1 MAANWK
7 VTPGIQLIQDNEA
20 IVGIK
25 FTEKNALKELVNVLL
40 SENHPEDLPP
50 IGTWNVS
57 DIIDMKGLFR
67 DKIKTPEDNKKLDG
81 IGAWVPKEVETMS
94 EMFWYCDSFNQDI
107 SGWNVS
113 KVKRMHAMFSRCIS
127 FNQDLSNWKLHA
139 LETMSYMFFKCKTFN
154 SGIFKLEKGNLVI
167 KMEKVFCDCEL
178 FNQDISG
185 WVVSKVDDMNGMFW
199 GCTNFNQDISQWD
212 VSKVENMKNMFSDCT
227 NFNQDISKWDV
238 GNVTQMDDI
247 FYRCRIIWQFKPPK
261 FYSDKDLNEI
271 KQQLELEKKRIQELE
286 GQQELERQ
294 QNLARQQKLEWQR
307 KLERHLEHQL
317 ELGRQ
322 RDLERQ
328 IQAWIGVTENEQRH
342 SAREDDERLNKQNI
356 LTILGNS
363 NRNKKGLTKRIGKI
377 IIPKKMPNK
386 TKRFRMTQLITDKD
400 QNEKEKESLEERELS
415 EPSEEQQRK
424 KEEEKR
430 EEQELKKMYGEEVTQ
445 SIESIK
451 KNLENIEE
459 EHLSYYPTGTDTPQL
474 KLHFNYLSLCINTI
488 QQYIEYLK
496 KQLISKITGGGFFDW
511 FTGRRPVIQ
520 NNKANTV
527 KTQRIDP
534 ASLNRIRP
542 NRCLTEDQYNVIH
555 KCDTNRWYRWRYS
568 GDCRRY
574 KGAADDITIRCEV
587 LNNKQ
592 FNTIKDKLLELLNS
606 KLCPFVQ
613 NNFQSEE
620 ASGICKRLRE
630 NLLRAQ
636 PSQTDYKS
644 QIEDLTQINELIQP
658 ADKEQIPNNVTGTD
672 TGTGT
677 AKGTRRKRKTKRTK
691 RTTRRKRKH
700 GR

>member
-25 FTEKNALKELVNVLL
+25 FTENNALKQLVNVLL
-40 SENHPEDLPP
+40 SENPPEDLPL
-50 IGTWNVS
+50 IGTWDVS
-57 DIIDMKGLFR
+57 DIDDMEQLFQDR
-67 DKIKTPEDNKKLDG
+67 IKTEEDNRKLEG
-81 IGAWVPKEVETMS
+81 IGNWNVSKVSDMDS
-94 EMFWYCDSFNQDI
+94 MFEGGISFNQDI
-107 SGWNVS
+107 SGWIVRS
-113 KVKRMHAMFSRCIS
+113 VDYMG
-127 FNQDLSNWKLHA
+127 
-139 LETMSYMFFKCKTFN
+139 YMFNGCT
-154 SGIFKLEKGNLVI
+154 S
-167 KMEKVFCDCEL
+167 
-178 FNQDISG
+178 FNQDISE
-185 WVVSKVDDMNGMFW
+185 WNVDDVDSMSSMFY
-199 GCTNFNQDISQWD
+199 GCRSFNQDISQWN
-212 VSKVENMKNMFSDCT
+212 VSNVKYMDDMFHGCT
-227 NFNQDISKWDV
+227 SFNQDISRW
-238 GNVTQMDDI
+238 NVSKVKYMNDMFHGCTSFNQNISRWNVKRVIKFARI
-247 FYRCRIIWQFKPPK
+247 FDHCEISWKNKPPK
-261 FYSDKDLNEI
+261 FYSP
-271 KQQLELEKKRIQELE
+271 QEKVMAREEMIIAKHDRRK
-286 GQQELERQ
+286 RQ
-294 QNLARQQKLEWQR
+294 Q
-307 KLERHLEHQL
+307 
-317 ELGRQ
+317 
-322 RDLERQ
+322 
-328 IQAWIGVTENEQRH
+328 
-342 SAREDDERLNKQNI
+342 
-356 LTILGNS
+356 
-363 NRNKKGLTKRIGKI
+363 
-377 IIPKKMPNK
+377 M
-386 TKRFRMTQLITDKD
+386 
-400 QNEKEKESLEERELS
+400 
-415 EPSEEQQRK
+415 
-424 KEEEKR
+424 R
-430 EEQELKKMYGEEVTQ
+430 EEQSRQAKKKRMQEEVTQ

-451 KNLENIEE
+451 ENLENIEE

-496 KQLISKITGGGFFDW
+496 KQLISKITGGGLFDW
-511 FTGRRPVIQ
+511 FSGRRPVIQ

-592 FNTIKDKLLELLNS
+592 FNTIKDKLYNLLDL

-630 NLLRAQ
+630 NLLSAQ
-636 PSQTDYKS
+636 QSQTDYKS

-672 TGTGT
+672 TGT